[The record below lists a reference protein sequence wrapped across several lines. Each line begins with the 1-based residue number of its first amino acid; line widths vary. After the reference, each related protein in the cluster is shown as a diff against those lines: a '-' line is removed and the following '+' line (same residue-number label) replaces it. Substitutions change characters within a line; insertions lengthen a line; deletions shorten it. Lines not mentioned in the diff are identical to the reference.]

1 MRRKRPCV
9 QAGRHLETRPN
20 TEHSDR
26 AYKALARV
34 LTRLVLAMAAY
45 IALTSF
51 VVRGGPEH
59 TMQRAE
65 KFLKES
71 AVTIVTKKKDVLK
84 AIVEHPD
91 GFDCKVSVTY
101 YKGDKED
108 KLEIVRLSGDGILF
122 SMIYRALAQSFRD
135 GIAPMPLY
143 DGQILPRL
151 ITTYS
156 SPPCASVPYLSLDSY
171 E

>member
-1 MRRKRPCV
+1 
-9 QAGRHLETRPN
+9 
-20 TEHSDR
+20 
-26 AYKALARV
+26 
-34 LTRLVLAMAAY
+34 MAAF
-45 IALTSF
+45 IAPTSF
-51 VVRGGPEH
+51 VVCGVPEH
-59 TMQRAE
+59 NMQQAE
-65 KFLKES
+65 KFLKEF
-71 AVTIVTKKKDVLK
+71 AATIVTKKKDVRLK

-143 DGQILPRL
+143 NGQILPRL

-156 SPPCASVPYLSLDSY
+156 SPPCASVPYLSLDC
-171 E
+171 

>member
-1 MRRKRPCV
+1 M
-9 QAGRHLETRPN
+9 QAGRHLETRLT
-20 TEHSDR
+20 TEHRDR

-34 LTRLVLAMAAY
+34 LTILVLAMAAF

-51 VVRGGPEH
+51 VVHGGPEH
-59 TMQRAE
+59 TMQQAE
-65 KFLKES
+65 KFLQAL
-71 AVTIVTKKKDVLK
+71 AVNVVTKKKDVRLK
-84 AIVEHPD
+84 ATVEHPD
-91 GFDCKVSVTY
+91 GFDCKVSVIY

-122 SMIYRALAQSFRD
+122 SMIYRALANSFRD

-156 SPPCASVPYLSLDSY
+156 SPPCVSVPYLTLDSY

>member
-1 MRRKRPCV
+1 
-9 QAGRHLETRPN
+9 
-20 TEHSDR
+20 
-26 AYKALARV
+26 
-34 LTRLVLAMAAY
+34 
-45 IALTSF
+45 
-51 VVRGGPEH
+51 
-59 TMQRAE
+59 MQQAE
-65 KFLKES
+65 KFLKEF
-71 AVTIVTKKKDVLK
+71 AATIVTKKKDVRLK

-122 SMIYRALAQSFRD
+122 SIIYRALAQSFRD

-156 SPPCASVPYLSLDSY
+156 SPPRACVSYLSLNSY

>member
-1 MRRKRPCV
+1 MQAWPHPEARPS
-9 QAGRHLETRPN
+9 
-20 TEHSDR
+20 TEHSDC

-34 LTRLVLAMAAY
+34 LTRLVLAMAAF
-45 IALTSF
+45 IAPTSF

-59 TMQRAE
+59 TMQQAE
-65 KFLKES
+65 KFLKEF
-71 AVTIVTKKKDVLK
+71 AATIVTKKKDVRLK

-108 KLEIVRLSGDGILF
+108 KLEIVRLSGDSILF
-122 SMIYRALAQSFRD
+122 SMIYRALAQSFHD

>member
-1 MRRKRPCV
+1 
-9 QAGRHLETRPN
+9 
-20 TEHSDR
+20 
-26 AYKALARV
+26 
-34 LTRLVLAMAAY
+34 
-45 IALTSF
+45 
-51 VVRGGPEH
+51 
-59 TMQRAE
+59 MQQAE
-65 KFLKES
+65 KFLKEF
-71 AVTIVTKKKDVLK
+71 AATIVTKKKDVRLK